1 MQNAKFSVGFAT
13 TQEELMGA
21 YKLRYEDLVLSYR
34 QDNVTEL
41 GYDTNDYDSYAKHI
55 IVKEVA
61 TGEIVG
67 YYRMIESGDIPAGKT
82 FVCEEEYQFD
92 ALKRSGEKIC
102 EFSRAVVKKE
112 YRGGVVLLML
122 WKFIMKYML
131 DNGVRYMIGDASFYG
146 TDRDVYLKQISYL
159 VNNYAIDPSL
169 NIRSR
174 DTLPPMQLIPTDGF
188 DDREM
193 LNSLP
198 PLIKAY
204 VTIGASISSETFTDT
219 AFGSVDVFILVDLH
233 HYNEA
238 YVKRLL
244 SF

>member
-1 MQNAKFSVGFAT
+1 MKNAKFSVGFAT

-41 GYDTNDYDSYAKHI
+41 GYDTNSYDAYAKHI
-55 IVKEVA
+55 IVKENE

-67 YYRMIESGDIPAGKT
+67 YYRMIESGDLSDGQT

-92 ALKRSGEKIC
+92 SLKRSGEKIC

-112 YRGGVVLLML
+112 YRGGVVLLLL
-122 WKFIMKYML
+122 WKFILQYML

-146 TDRDVYLKQISYL
+146 TDRDVYVKQISYL

-174 DTLPPMQLIPTDGF
+174 DTLPPMQLIDTSGS

-193 LNSLP
+193 INSLP

-204 VTIGASISSETFTDT
+204 VTIGAKISHETFTDT
-219 AFGSVDVFILVDLH
+219 VFGSVDVFILVDLH
-233 HYNEA
+233 HYNEP

>member
-1 MQNAKFSVGFAT
+1 MKNAKFSVGFAE
-13 TQEELMGA
+13 TQEELLGA

-34 QDNVTEL
+34 EDNVTEL
-41 GYDTNDYDSYAKHI
+41 GYDTNEYDEYAKHI
-55 IVKEVA
+55 IVKEVE

-67 YYRMIESGDIPAGKT
+67 YYRMIESGDIPQGKG

-92 ALKRSGEKIC
+92 SLKRSGEKIC

-122 WKFIMKYML
+122 WKFIMGYML
-131 DNGVRYMIGDASFYG
+131 SNGVRYMIGDASFYG
-146 TDRDVYLKQISYL
+146 TDRDVYVKQISYL

-169 NIRSR
+169 NIRSK
-174 DTLPPMQLIPTDGF
+174 DTLPPMELVSTDGLNE
-188 DDREM
+188 REM

-204 VTIGASISSETFTDT
+204 VTIGAHISHETFTDT
-219 AFGSVDVFILVDLH
+219 VFGSVDVFILVDLH

-238 YVKRLL
+238 YVKRILA
-244 SF
+244 F

>member
-1 MQNAKFSVGFAT
+1 MKNAKFSVGFAVT
-13 TQEELMGA
+13 PEELKGA

-34 QDNVTEL
+34 KDNVTEQ
-41 GYDTNDYDSYAKHI
+41 GYDTNDYDEYAKHI

-67 YYRMIESGDIPAGKT
+67 YYRMIESEHLPTGKT

-92 ALKRSGEKIC
+92 ELKRSGDKIC

-112 YRGGVVLLML
+112 YRGGVVLLLL
-122 WKFIMKYML
+122 WKFILQYML

-146 TDRDVYLKQISYL
+146 TDRDAYVNQISYL
-159 VNNYAIDPSL
+159 VNNYAIDPAL
-169 NIRSR
+169 NVRSK
-174 DTLPPMQLIPTDGF
+174 DVLPPMQLVPTDGF
-188 DDREM
+188 DERMM

-204 VTIGASISSETFTDT
+204 ITIGARISNETFTDT
-219 AFGSVDVFILVDLH
+219 VFGSVDVFILVDLH

-238 YVKRLL
+238 YVNRLL